1 MNLSL
6 CICIAQVKF
15 GVYFGVRNK
24 YKLIENKGCVIF
36 YWGVK
41 LTPSKRVKEMTM
53 LGKEFKC
60 KIEEKY
66 NDAIKA
72 KAKKIKMSRQKYIE
86 LLIENDAKE
95 CLIQDFL
102 NK

>member
-1 MNLSL
+1 M
-6 CICIAQVKF
+6 
-15 GVYFGVRNK
+15 Y
-24 YKLIENKGCVIF
+24 
-36 YWGVK
+36 
-41 LTPSKRVKEMTM
+41 
-53 LGKEFKC
+53 GKEFKC
-60 KIEEKY
+60 KIESKY

-72 KAKKIKMSRQKYIE
+72 KAKKMKMSRQKYIE